1 VSNSPPL
8 SDLVAQRAAL
18 DRAIAR
24 AVAAARKSGAT
35 WTDLA
40 AELGVSRQAA
50 TKKYGRRIGGA
61 A

>member
-1 VSNSPPL
+1 
-8 SDLVAQRAAL
+8 
-18 DRAIAR
+18 
-24 AVAAARKSGAT
+24 VAAARKSGAT